1 MAPAAGLYSMNTT
14 QDTRTL
20 VDLLAAGQATELDY
34 MTLDEQAECLDRVE
48 WLASCSEDELADAAD
63 FIALAVR
70 NTP

>member
-1 MAPAAGLYSMNTT
+1 MNTT

-20 VDLLAAGQATELDY
+20 VALLLAGQATELDY
-34 MTLDEQAECLDRVE
+34 MTLAEQAACLDRVV
-48 WLASCSEDELADAAD
+48 WLATCSEDELAAAAD

>member
-1 MAPAAGLYSMNTT
+1 MATT

-34 MTLDEQAECLDRVE
+34 MTNDRLAENLDRVE